1 MAVEMSVREKRSN
14 AYQLFILVLT
24 IFALLIMVALLLAGA
39 FAFAILVMVVAG
51 SSFIYKMTEFA
62 VTIVRDDVEGF
73 GAVAVATYLVG
84 MVPLVF
90 VTLWAVLTGKFRDIE
105 RPKFRLLEL
114 DREIERGGEL
124 VPEPRHG

>member
-1 MAVEMSVREKRSN
+1 MTRRTMAV
-14 AYQLFILVLT
+14 
-24 IFALLIMVALLLAGA
+24 